1 MELLREGALIGRQTV
16 LTSPACCQ
24 GKVGATVKFN
34 EDGVK
39 KKIEKVTSHVL
50 SNSEENFD
58 HEICLVELSKKV
70 NYSPKITPICLA
82 SENSEEIYDGESR
95 VVVTN
100 DNHIVFVC
108 DSTNSMSCV
117 EFKVEENCK
126 NSEGLALTN
135 KDGELAGIVT
145 GACSDKPQ
153 FVKISPVFEWV
164 KNMVKNNF
172 WEIPGAFEPDV
183 GDLFS
188 SERITGEETTLPTV
202 DSSKCISSIDGFGPD
217 PADSLDTQVSL
228 RRSLFDIVNDREDA
242 AFSSLAGRLPPVDL
256 RTDDFWR
263 SMQTKVVGSSAEA
276 GFIFDIFLI
285 FFSYISPFFNL
296 LFLSQTLSVQ

>member
-1 MELLREGALIGRQTV
+1 MELLCKGALIGRQTV

-70 NYSPKITPICLA
+70 NYSSKITPICLA
-82 SENSEEIYDGESR
+82 SENSEEIYDGGNP
-95 VVVTN
+95 VVITN
-100 DNHIVFVC
+100 DC

-117 EFKVEENCK
+117 EFKVEDKCK

-135 KDGELAGIVT
+135 KDGQLAGILT
-145 GACSDKPQ
+145 GACSDQPQ
-153 FVKISPVFEWV
+153 FVKISLVFKWI
-164 KNMVKNNF
+164 KNMVQNNF

-202 DSSKCISSIDGFGPD
+202 DTSKCISPIDGFGPH

-276 GFIFDIFLI
+276 GFIIYLI
-285 FFSYISPFFNL
+285 
-296 LFLSQTLSVQ
+296 LFLYIFS